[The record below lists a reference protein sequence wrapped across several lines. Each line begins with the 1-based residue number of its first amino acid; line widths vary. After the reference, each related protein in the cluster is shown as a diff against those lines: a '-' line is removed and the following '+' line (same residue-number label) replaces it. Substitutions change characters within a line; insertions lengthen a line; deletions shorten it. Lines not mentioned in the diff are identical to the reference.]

1 MIKKTLLSVVFYAIT
16 VHFNMNIAFA
26 QETPKPTAIEQV
38 PSAIKATIQ
47 DGVIRYVNGVRK
59 AKFALEW
66 NPLPVN
72 DDLVNSLIQY
82 NKIAH
87 YSITINQNNAN
98 KNILCSSNPQDIN
111 IIHEALGVAG
121 NFDCARLKPN
131 TSLQDEEIKTLF
143 EAEGIKPS
151 EYVSMSQERNILKT
165 ILQSQGVEYA
175 FNIKKEGGIEVPD
188 FSDKNIAWKINIY
201 KYKWRNSNLNYYRFS
216 IKAIVE
222 PFEKSVLFSDEQDKT
237 NIKFHAR
244 LKVKNLNQQTSIPN
258 EYFYV
263 QKLDGTVP
271 AQISGADEELKKRKS
286 ELDTRFS
293 NLEGIFSIVGGVS
306 QLGSVT
312 QGFLGGTDSSSI
324 ISGGL
329 VDFSNGGIHPLVGVN
344 QEIGKVGD
352 ISTGVVVGVGL
363 GEKTS
368 IFLGPSIQSS
378 IFTISAGATLG
389 AKQQSDLGFA
399 GLISVDL
406 SRLSGSKTDVNTIPL
421 TSPSVGSSKN
431 IREQID
437 TYIKSNTVIQYQA
450 SSPTKNFEFTLQ
462 RVCDEKGKNLQENPL
477 IVKVPI
483 NSDKQY
489 VYLPKGVYG
498 YNIPAGLSVSIITQN
513 ALEQKIVSTSTVPLQ
528 DDNAKTFRWKIS
540 STPGTPAVVMAKP
553 TCSPN

>member
-1 MIKKTLLSVVFYAIT
+1 MIKKTWIPVVFYAIV
-16 VHFNMNIAFA
+16 VHFDMSIAFA
-26 QETPKPTAIEQV
+26 EETSKPTTIEQV

-72 DDLVNSLIQY
+72 DNLVNSLIQY
-82 NKIAH
+82 NKVGH
-87 YSITINQNNAN
+87 YSITINQKNAN
-98 KNILCSSNPQDIN
+98 RNILCSSNPQDIN
-111 IIHEALGVAG
+111 IIYEALGVSNSG
-121 NFDCARLKPN
+121 DCNRLNPN

-143 EAEGIKPS
+143 ATEGIKPS
-151 EYVSMSQERNILKT
+151 EYISMSQERNILKT

-175 FNIKKEGGIEVPD
+175 FNIKKEGEIEVPD
-188 FSDKNIAWKINIY
+188 FSDKNIDWKINIY
-201 KYKWRNSNLNYYRFS
+201 KYKWRNSNLSYYRFS
-216 IKAIVE
+216 IKAVVK

-271 AQISGADEELKKRKS
+271 AQISGANEELKKRKS

-399 GLISVDL
+399 GLVSVDL
-406 SRLSGSKTDVNTIPL
+406 SRLSGSKTDVNTI
-421 TSPSVGSSKN
+421 
-431 IREQID
+431 
-437 TYIKSNTVIQYQA
+437 
-450 SSPTKNFEFTLQ
+450 
-462 RVCDEKGKNLQENPL
+462 
-477 IVKVPI
+477 
-483 NSDKQY
+483 
-489 VYLPKGVYG
+489 
-498 YNIPAGLSVSIITQN
+498 
-513 ALEQKIVSTSTVPLQ
+513 
-528 DDNAKTFRWKIS
+528 
-540 STPGTPAVVMAKP
+540 AVR
-553 TCSPN
+553 N